1 MTKESNTNE
10 SRVFFSRKTLIQLA
24 IGFAILVVISIIP
37 VPSIAGDG
45 GGGINS

>member
-1 MTKESNTNE
+1 MTKESNRNE

-37 VPSIAGDG
+37 IPSAIG
-45 GGGINS
+45 GGGIDF